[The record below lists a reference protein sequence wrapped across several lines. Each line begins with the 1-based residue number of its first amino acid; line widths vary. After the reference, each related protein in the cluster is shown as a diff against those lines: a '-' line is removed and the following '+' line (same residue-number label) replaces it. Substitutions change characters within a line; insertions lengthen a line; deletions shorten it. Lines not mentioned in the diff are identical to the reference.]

1 MKTFKVPFLASS
13 VIHWMNYVSAVG
25 RNYIINESTIK
36 IPVTEYLEVTGISPE
51 LEFGH
56 PSFKQR
62 RMDLKFKDS
71 YANIDY
77 AVEFKYVK
85 GDSTRDLAER
95 KRVFNDLMRLHFFLD
110 TDRKGYFLICGI
122 QEDFKLSFE
131 NLDLTPGYVSPKSKT
146 AKKIKPSSFYSLWF
160 SFDELSPIKKIELG
174 NLDLNYKKVY
184 DAFMDEYEEPY
195 QEQTGTIL
203 VRPIEIQTKLIFLSQ
218 ESTATNIPQTFKI
231 GIWEVTK

>member
-146 AKKIKPSSFYSLWF
+146 ATRGPLA
-160 SFDELSPIKKIELG
+160 LSPIISRTSLREASQTQSPSTCF
-174 NLDLNYKKVY
+174 
-184 DAFMDEYEEPY
+184 AFS
-195 QEQTGTIL
+195 I
-203 VRPIEIQTKLIFLSQ
+203 
-218 ESTATNIPQTFKI
+218 I
-231 GIWEVTK
+231 GFARSFAADSFAA